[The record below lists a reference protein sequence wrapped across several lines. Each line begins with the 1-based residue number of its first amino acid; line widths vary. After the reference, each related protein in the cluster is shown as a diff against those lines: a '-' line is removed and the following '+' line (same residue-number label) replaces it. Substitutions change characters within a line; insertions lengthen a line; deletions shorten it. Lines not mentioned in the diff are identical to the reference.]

1 MAQCVYMKKYK
12 LLSVIAIL
20 FLASC
25 NLNTNNKTNNISTSS
40 TSKPVIQPTTTVDTK
55 TTATTKTT
63 EDIIST
69 TIATTIKPTVTQPTQ
84 VETKTKQPTT
94 TTTTNSPL
102 KEGII
107 YDVFGQDV
115 VVYDVD
121 DENPYGIKLSKFG
134 SNINAIFYEDNLDNI
149 SDPYENVNKA
159 SFYSEFEI
167 AYTYEDAYY
176 RTKHKLM
183 SGDITPQTHIPNSLD
198 LKLNGDDLKCN
209 TGTYILSPKG
219 EYIGYVVN
227 SYDDERIIYY
237 GAAYTSLNDVCA
249 YLLAFGEVPI
259 NSYYDTGSSGK
270 KSCIYDWGEYGRVNY
285 KRFSG
290 DTSKYPYEPLLPTIT
305 NIYFQE
311 TDFGTIGGYYC
322 GSYYEDI
329 YNDGK
334 SITRGAARIVFT
346 ADYNISS
353 IDERY
358 VFYTYNHYN
367 DFQEYLNYDDGFG
380 TRFGNESAGNPY
392 CYSGSDFKS
401 NYNSPT
407 QYEDPVLMSFDEIL
421 KYINK

>member
-1 MAQCVYMKKYK
+1 MKKYK

-69 TIATTIKPTVTQPTQ
+69 TKTTIKPTVTQPTQ
-84 VETKTKQPTT
+84 VETKTKQP
-94 TTTTNSPL
+94 TTTNSPL

-183 SGDITPQTHIPNSLD
+183 SGDITPQHIFLIP
-198 LKLNGDDLKCN
+198 
-209 TGTYILSPKG
+209 
-219 EYIGYVVN
+219 
-227 SYDDERIIYY
+227 
-237 GAAYTSLNDVCA
+237 
-249 YLLAFGEVPI
+249 
-259 NSYYDTGSSGK
+259 
-270 KSCIYDWGEYGRVNY
+270 
-285 KRFSG
+285 
-290 DTSKYPYEPLLPTIT
+290 
-305 NIYFQE
+305 
-311 TDFGTIGGYYC
+311 
-322 GSYYEDI
+322 
-329 YNDGK
+329 
-334 SITRGAARIVFT
+334 
-346 ADYNISS
+346 
-353 IDERY
+353 
-358 VFYTYNHYN
+358 
-367 DFQEYLNYDDGFG
+367 
-380 TRFGNESAGNPY
+380 
-392 CYSGSDFKS
+392 
-401 NYNSPT
+401 
-407 QYEDPVLMSFDEIL
+407 
-421 KYINK
+421 